1 MTLLILKVRITKRHQ
16 LLSKKNKLV
25 YNIKRPTLIRAG
37 RLTHAVFSFLF
48 FSFSGSICPFLHL
61 PYSPCLFLPLLPLP
75 SSPFSPI
82 ISCSS
87 PALSVLFSS
96 PLSSSVLSLLFSSPS
111 LFPVLFVAVL
121 QRPLLPFP
129 KHTAAAGSITKKG
142 KHLITK
148 CLPLLQVIPRGF
160 EPRTHSLEGC
170 CSIQLSYETITGEC
184 QHHTEVKSA

>member
-1 MTLLILKVRITKRHQ
+1 MQ
-16 LLSKKNKLV
+16 
-25 YNIKRPTLIRAG
+25 
-37 RLTHAVFSFLF
+37 FSL
-48 FSFSGSICPFLHL
+48 FSFS
-61 PYSPCLFLPLLPLP
+61 LFPV
-75 SSPFSPI
+75 
-82 ISCSS
+82 
-87 PALSVLFSS
+87 LSVLFSIFLPLLASSLLSLPLQFS
-96 PLSSSVLSLLFSSPS
+96 PFLFRPLCSLQFSTVISCSSSVLSLLFSSPP

>member
-1 MTLLILKVRITKRHQ
+1 MQ
-16 LLSKKNKLV
+16 
-25 YNIKRPTLIRAG
+25 
-37 RLTHAVFSFLF
+37 FSL
-48 FSFSGSICPFLHL
+48 FSFSLSPVLSVLFSI
-61 PYSPCLFLPLLPLP
+61 FLPLLASSLLFFLSRPLLSPPLSPVPLP
-75 SSPFSPI
+75 SSPFSSVLPHYLLFLFRPLCSLQFSTV

-87 PALSVLFSS
+87 SVLSVLFSS
-96 PLSSSVLSLLFSSPS
+96 PP

-142 KHLITK
+142 KHLITT

-170 CSIQLSYETITGEC
+170 CSIQLSYETNTAS
-184 QHHTEVKSA
+184 V

>member
-1 MTLLILKVRITKRHQ
+1 MQ
-16 LLSKKNKLV
+16 LSL
-25 YNIKRPTLIRAG
+25 
-37 RLTHAVFSFLF
+37 FLF
-48 FSFSGSICPFLHL
+48 FSFSGSLCPFLHL
-61 PYSPCLFLPLLPLP
+61 PSSPCLFLTLLPLP

-87 PALSVLFSS
+87 SVLSVLFSSLQFSPSSSVLSVLFSS
-96 PLSSSVLSLLFSSPS
+96 PP

-129 KHTAAAGSITKKG
+129 KHTAAAGSITKEG

>member
-1 MTLLILKVRITKRHQ
+1 MQFSLFLFLRFS
-16 LLSKKNKLV
+16 LSFS
-25 YNIKRPTLIRAG
+25 PS
-37 RLTHAVFSFLF
+37 SFL
-48 FSFSGSICPFLHL
+48 SLPL
-61 PYSPCLFLPLLPLP
+61 PYSSFSPVLSVLPHYFLFLSRPFRSPP
-75 SSPFSPI
+75 SSSV
-82 ISCSS
+82 
-87 PALSVLFSS
+87 LSVLFSS
-96 PLSSSVLSLLFSSPS
+96 PP

>member
-1 MTLLILKVRITKRHQ
+1 MQ
-16 LLSKKNKLV
+16 
-25 YNIKRPTLIRAG
+25 
-37 RLTHAVFSFLF
+37 FSL
-48 FSFSGSICPFLHL
+48 FSFSL
-61 PYSPCLFLPLLPLP
+61 SPV
-75 SSPFSPI
+75 
-82 ISCSS
+82 
-87 PALSVLFSS
+87 LSVLFSIFLTLPASSFLFFLSRPLRS
-96 PLSSSVLSLLFSSPS
+96 PP

-184 QHHTEVKSA
+184 QHHTEVKSAWRLRHISDLRRKVTKKNPLTQKNRTNICKYKKKDVILPPTNRPTGLFP

>member
-1 MTLLILKVRITKRHQ
+1 MQ
-16 LLSKKNKLV
+16 
-25 YNIKRPTLIRAG
+25 
-37 RLTHAVFSFLF
+37 FSL
-48 FSFSGSICPFLHL
+48 FSFSL
-61 PYSPCLFLPLLPLP
+61 SPV
-75 SSPFSPI
+75 
-82 ISCSS
+82 
-87 PALSVLFSS
+87 LSVLFSIFLTLLASSLLFFLSRPLRS
-96 PLSSSVLSLLFSSPS
+96 PPLSPVPLRPFRSPPSSSVLSILFCSPP

-184 QHHTEVKSA
+184 QHHTEMKSA